1 MPALPDSESFT
12 VLYRRH
18 GRDVLGMLLRLTC
31 GNRAE
36 AEDLTQETFL
46 AALRGWKSFRGEGT
60 ARAWLVGIAVRR
72 WRDSAR
78 KPHPTLAH
86 DDEHL
91 YPKIASPEHATL
103 ARLNLESALRQ
114 LPESQR
120 VALLLVLGQGLTY
133 REAADALGEPVG
145 TVKWRVH
152 EATKTLRTLLRDEEL
167 A

>member
-1 MPALPDSESFT
+1 MPAQPDSESFT
-12 VLYRRH
+12 ALYRRH

-46 AALRGWKSFRGEGT
+46 AALRGWKNFRGDGT
-60 ARAWLVGIAVRR
+60 ARAYLVGIAVRR

-78 KPHPTLAH
+78 KPRPTLS
-86 DDEHL
+86 DDEAL
-91 YPKIASPEHATL
+91 YPKIASPERATL
-103 ARLNLESALRQ
+103 ARLDLESALTK

-133 REAADALGEPVG
+133 REAAEALGEPVG

-152 EATKTLRTLLRDEEL
+152 EATKAMRALLREEEEI
-167 A
+167 